1 MNTEYDKMIEGI
13 DMSVDIDM
21 GKIEQKNR
29 DISKAVNRYLRIKR
43 KRFFRKIFY
52 LGFRCN

>member
-52 LGFRCN
+52 LGFRRN

>member
-1 MNTEYDKMIEGI
+1 MNTEYDKMIEDI

-21 GKIEQKNR
+21 EKIEQKNK

-43 KRFFRKIFY
+43 KRF
-52 LGFRCN
+52 